1 MPHQALK
8 QVSSNSHVLESY
20 VLLRELKLFLDV
32 GHDSYHPQ
40 VKIRIWLGSAPKH
53 LPYSFELS
61 HHVHTPK
68 QAGPYYPSGVHFESE
83 SSAIDGAIRALTSFL
98 TGAISEGAEPSDD
111 WLVPNEY
118 F

>member
-1 MPHQALK
+1 MPNEIVK
-8 QVSSNSHVLESY
+8 QLSEHRHVLEGY

-32 GHDSYHPQ
+32 GHDHYHPE
-40 VKIRIWLGSAPKH
+40 VKIRIWLGTAPSH

-61 HHVHTPK
+61 HNAHTPK
-68 QAGPYYPSGVHFESE
+68 QAAPYYPSRVNFDSE
-83 SSAIDGAIRALTSFL
+83 EEAIDSAISALTSFL
-98 TGAISEGAEPSDD
+98 VGAISAGEEPSDD